1 MKKIISN
8 VNIFMCLFTI
18 VLLCLSCKKQK
29 YYNYDGFA
37 DIKMPILSM
46 EYTPVIDLDEIERYE
61 TRSLVPS
68 MLTKGVNHQLVMD
81 VQLRLM
87 ELGYMEQDKPTTFYG
102 ESTENAVRKFQR
114 QIGVS
119 EDGVCTTELYS
130 TLLDKSAPSYET
142 KRGFKGSDIKTI
154 QERLYELSYLLFDYD
169 INGYFGEKT
178 ESAIKSMQKNNKLKD
193 TGVIDLKTYN
203 LMYSDKVVSYTIDR
217 QSSPEVIKLYQEKLR
232 ELGYYTKEIDGVYN
246 SHFREAVREYQMMNS
261 QIPNGYINSST
272 KFSIDSIY
280 ARPFLIYIGIESNRV
295 KQVQEKLVA
304 LNYLEKRYVNGYYGE
319 YTAQAIAV
327 FQKNNN
333 LPVTGLVEGET
344 MATLDSLVAIPSDRP
359 VNSPKQFIM
368 KTEDI
373 KNSVK
378 ENRPE
383 GTVEDLVKVALIKLN
398 SKYIWGHRGPNTFDC
413 SGFVYWCLNQ
423 VGVNVD
429 YMSTYNWRF
438 STQFERVENFD
449 DLEFGDLIIVDGHM
463 GIVADNSTVVDASS
477 SNGKVVHRDLD
488 EWWRQRF
495 LLGFRIF
502 DNNEENAENQAEQ

>member
-1 MKKIISN
+1 MKKI
-8 VNIFMCLFTI
+8 VFIFNKYIMIC
-18 VLLCLSCKKQK
+18 LLCLVFTSCSKGK

-37 DIKMPILSM
+37 NIKMPILSI
-46 EYTPVIDLDEIERYE
+46 EYTPVIDLDEIDKMES
-61 TRSLVPS
+61 RSLVPS
-68 MLTKGVNHQLVMD
+68 ILTKGINHQLVMQ

-87 ELGYMEQDKPTTFYG
+87 ELGFMETDKPTTFYG
-102 ESTENAVRKFQR
+102 ESTESAVRKFQR
-114 QIGVS
+114 QIGMP
-119 EDGVCTTELYS
+119 EDGTCTTELYS
-130 TLLDKSAPSYET
+130 ILIDKSAPSYET
-142 KRGFKGSDIKTI
+142 KRGFKGNDIKTI

-178 ESAIKSMQKNNKLKD
+178 ESAIKSLQKNNKLKE
-193 TGVIDLKTYN
+193 TGVIDVTTYN
-203 LMYSDKVVSYTIDR
+203 LLYSDKAVSYTIDR
-217 QSSPEVIKLYQEKLR
+217 NSNVEVIKLYQEKLR
-232 ELGYYTKEIDGVYN
+232 DLGYYTKDIDGIYN
-246 SHFREAVREYQMMNS
+246 SYFREAVREYQMMNS

-272 KFSIDSIY
+272 KFSIDSKY

-333 LPVTGLVEGET
+333 LPITGLVNGET
-344 MATLDSLVAIPSDRP
+344 MATLESLVAIPSDKP
-359 VNSPKQFIM
+359 VSSSRQFLL
-368 KTEDI
+368 KTDDI
-373 KNSVK
+373 RNSVK
-378 ENRPE
+378 QNRPE
-383 GTVEDLVKVALIKLN
+383 GTVEDLVKIALIKLN

-438 STQFERVENFD
+438 STQFEKVENFD
-449 DLEFGDLIIVDGHM
+449 DLEFGDLIIIDGHM

-502 DNNEENAENQAEQ
+502 ENKEEERVQNTEE